1 MQAIVTKYLCP
12 TNFKG
17 SRYKA
22 TSQAGS
28 ITVSADDALSL
39 DDNHA
44 AVCAALCKKLDD
56 QSQAKYG
63 PAARRNWSQPKT
75 VGQLPDGTWAHVFAG
90 ESAEN
95 AAIWHALPHAP
106 RDMLARCALGEFP
119 DMAEGNPNW
128 TCERIGKTP
137 WNLLTDAIRSAIAA
151 QLG

>member
-12 TNFKG
+12 TNVRV

-22 TSQAGS
+22 TAQVGS
-28 ITVSADDALSL
+28 VTVSADDALSL
-39 DDNHA
+39 DENHA

-56 QSQAKYG
+56 ANEVKYG
-63 PAARRNWSQPKT
+63 PNARRTWSQPKA
-75 VGQLPDGTWAHVFAG
+75 VGQLPDGTWVHVFID
-90 ESAEN
+90 ESEAH
-95 AAIWHALPHAP
+95 AATWGMLPDPA
-106 RDMLARCALGEFP
+106 RDMVARCALGEFP

-137 WNLLTDAIRSAIAA
+137 WNLLTDVIRSAIAA